1 MLNFATILGCSAGVD
16 KKYMILFSIKRHEA
30 KRVADMHGIVK
41 YTGKRRLSSSYNGV
55 YRP

>member
-1 MLNFATILGCSAGVD
+1 MLNFAVALGCSTGVD
-16 KKYMILFSIKRHEA
+16 VNIMILFSIKRHEA

-41 YTGKRRLSSSYNGV
+41 YTGKRCLSCRQIIV

>member
-30 KRVADMHGIVK
+30 KCVADMHGIVK